1 MSTHANQQKRKRKA
15 STNAIREIRREQKR
29 TETIIPVAPFSRLTQ
44 EISQGFRTDIRFKSD
59 AHKALH
65 VGAEAFLVELFQDA
79 NTVAIHSGRETVQS
93 KDLQLAYNL
102 SK

>member
-1 MSTHANQQKRKRKA
+1 MSTQTNHQRRKRKA
-15 STNAIREIRREQKR
+15 STNALREIRREQKR

-44 EISQGFRTDIRFKSD
+44 EISQEYKTDIRFKSD

-65 VGAEAFLVELFQDA
+65 VGAEAFLVELFQNA
-79 NTVAIHSGRETVQS
+79 NQVAIHSGRETVQQ
-93 KDLQLAYNL
+93 KDLRLAYDL

>member
-1 MSTHANQQKRKRKA
+1 MSTQTTQQRRKRKA

-29 TETIIPVAPFSRLTQ
+29 TETIIPVAPFNRLTQ
-44 EISQGFRTDIRFKSD
+44 ELSQQFKTDMRFKSD

-65 VGAEAFLVELFQDA
+65 VGAEAFLVELFQNA
-79 NTVAIHSGRETVQS
+79 NQVAIHSGRETVQQ
-93 KDLQLAYNL
+93 KDLKLAYDL